1 MKTRPLVITNKIT
14 DRSTSAFQKYLN
26 DVQNRTV
33 LSPHEEAQFAKRS
46 REGDPVAKKIL
57 IETNLRFVISVA
69 KQYANGVALEDLVN
83 EGNMGLIKAVE
94 RYDETKGFKFI
105 SYAVHWI
112 RRYIIE
118 HINSTK
124 AIRLPLNKV
133 QDVSAINKKIV
144 ELEHKYQREITL
156 LDLLDG
162 DYKDDKEV
170 QELLRIKSL
179 DISSYNKKMGEGET
193 EELIDMIAGDYS
205 ADALVVKTDKETIV
219 ANALKHL
226 NEREVRIISLR
237 FGLGDKL
244 PMTLEE
250 VGEMYNMTRE
260 GVRQIEKKAL
270 EKIREKIIG

>member
-1 MKTRPLVITNKIT
+1 MKMRPLVISSKIT
-14 DRSTSAFQKYLN
+14 DRSTTSFQKYLN

-33 LSPHEEAQFAKRS
+33 LESHEEAMYAKRS
-46 REGDPVAKKIL
+46 REGDKVAKKIL
-57 IETNLRFVISVA
+57 IECNLRFVISVA
-69 KQYANGVALEDLVN
+69 KQYANGVGLEDLVN

-144 ELEHKYQREITL
+144 ELEHKYQRDITL
-156 LDLLDG
+156 VDLLDG

-179 DISSYNKKMGEGET
+179 DISSYNRKMGDGET

-205 ADALVVKTDKETIV
+205 ADALVVKSDRETIV
-219 ANALKHL
+219 TDALKHL
-226 NEREVRIISLR
+226 NSREVDIISHR
-237 FGLGDKL
+237 FGLGGKPPL
-244 PMTLEE
+244 TLEE
-250 VGEMYNMTRE
+250 VGALYNMTRE

-270 EKIREKIIG
+270 EKIREKLIG